1 MANLIFEP
9 GDRNTDISTTIQSKR
24 CLWIYDQQE
33 KIGIS
38 LRLRLIADQAE
49 VGTFQLLYA
58 ATVQPHIL
66 IESFLKSV
74 LRKIT

>member
-9 GDRNTDISTTIQSKR
+9 GDRNTDISTTIQGKR
-24 CLWIYDQQE
+24 YLWIYDQQE

-58 ATVQPHIL
+58 ATVQPPIL